1 MIYSNVIVGITF
13 SHGSFVFNQ
22 SRIKVSVSLTSVGSL
37 AVGLYLTLRPLQ
49 RPSPTIYS
57 PITSMQPTNLQL
69 WYKHLLINVKD
80 RDEPNNRQ
88 GAIYKIKC
96 YNSIMAKLAKFHF
109 QWTKRITLTDEHF
122 SLDSED
128 DFTSPCLNIS
138 YQQQYLSEY
147 PYLDDHTIQTT
158 ESYELYQPTPILAA
172 FTIF

>member
-1 MIYSNVIVGITF
+1 
-13 SHGSFVFNQ
+13 
-22 SRIKVSVSLTSVGSL
+22 
-37 AVGLYLTLRPLQ
+37 
-49 RPSPTIYS
+49 
-57 PITSMQPTNLQL
+57 
-69 WYKHLLINVKD
+69 
-80 RDEPNNRQ
+80 
-88 GAIYKIKC
+88 
-96 YNSIMAKLAKFHF
+96 MAKLAKFHF
-109 QWTKRITLTDEHF
+109 QWTKRITLTAEYF